1 MPAGENILKRYSGNP
16 IITPRDFPGSK
27 AVFNPGQTVFNG
39 KTILLLSV
47 LHNKPFIKDGIL
59 QVTTTHVAESEDGI
73 HFDIKTEEPFIYKT
87 GNEPY
92 KSAGEQAID
101 LRITKIDDI
110 YYIIHP
116 GCGPWG
122 TFGILG
128 KTKDFKKHEYIDI
141 VSLPDNRLPCL
152 FPEKIN
158 GLYAR
163 LDRPYRV
170 APHDFHYM
178 GNIWISYSPD
188 LVFWG
193 KHRPLLKPGFSHWC
207 GTKIGPTPPIRTK
220 EGWLVLIHGV
230 IENCAGH
237 RYSIGAM
244 LLDLENPEII
254 RGKTYS
260 SILEPYEPYEFNGIV
275 PNVVFTCGAIA
286 DEEKDEIRVYY
297 GCADTYIGL
306 ATGNLSEL
314 LDACLKEL

>member
-170 APHDFHYM
+170 APHDFHYIEIF
-178 GNIWISYSPD
+178 GYRIRPIWF
-188 LVFWG
+188 LE
-193 KHRPLLKPGFSHWC
+193 
-207 GTKIGPTPPIRTK
+207 TPS
-220 EGWLVLIHGV
+220 V
-230 IENCAGH
+230 IET
-237 RYSIGAM
+237 R
-244 LLDLENPEII
+244 
-254 RGKTYS
+254 
-260 SILEPYEPYEFNGIV
+260 
-275 PNVVFTCGAIA
+275 VFTLVRHKNRANTSNT
-286 DEEKDEIRVYY
+286 DKRR
-297 GCADTYIGL
+297 L
-306 ATGNLSEL
+306 ACINTRSYRKLRGTSIQYRRH
-314 LDACLKEL
+314 ASRPGKS